1 MPGFTLTISG
11 LPLQGATVTS
21 RLVVVLQGD
30 TEYFLNCQATAAHA
44 AEIGTGCD
52 RILATFGSS

>member
-1 MPGFTLTISG
+1 MT
-11 LPLQGATVTS
+11 TVTS

-44 AEIGTGCD
+44 DEIGSGCD
-52 RILATFGSS
+52 RVLATFGSS